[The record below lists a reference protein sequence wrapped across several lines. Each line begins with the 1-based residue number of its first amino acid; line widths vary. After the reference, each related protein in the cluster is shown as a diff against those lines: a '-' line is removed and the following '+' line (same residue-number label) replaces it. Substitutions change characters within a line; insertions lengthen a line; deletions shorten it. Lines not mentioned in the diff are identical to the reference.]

1 MYICIYVCISDSHAC
16 LVLSYLIFMFRYR
29 SLAVSNFIGAGYKEL
44 LDCEDLGCLQ
54 SESADELIHVQDTLL
69 LPLYVLYVFC
79 CAMLCCI
86 VLYCTVLCCAVSPAD
101 DDDYNDDDDDAVS
114 T

>member
-1 MYICIYVCISDSHAC
+1 MHTSLTVHVRLCVC
-16 LVLSYLIFMFRYR
+16 LRYR

-69 LPLYVLYVFC
+69 LPLYVRTEFAGAALF
-79 CAMLCCI
+79 LC
-86 VLYCTVLCCAVSPAD
+86 
-101 DDDYNDDDDDAVS
+101 
-114 T
+114 